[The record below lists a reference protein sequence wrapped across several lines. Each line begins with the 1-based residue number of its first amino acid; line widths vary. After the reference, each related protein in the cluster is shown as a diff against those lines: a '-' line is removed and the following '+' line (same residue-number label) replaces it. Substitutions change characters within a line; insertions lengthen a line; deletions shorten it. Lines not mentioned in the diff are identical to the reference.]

1 MSWPVR
7 RPSCRERQAPCLVVA
22 AWPPAGPKVV
32 QKGAPKGQQVGNG
45 WATRERRRGGLP
57 GTRRV
62 RRGIYN
68 GTDSGPKVATC
79 CPFLYIIAGLYV
91 LLRVMQYYYCR
102 GAMLVRRGP
111 QRGHRWAGNGP
122 RGWAREKS
130 TVFYKKRAFR
140 SEGRRLILWS
150 ERQVAADGNEGS
162 GRPAVADYG
171 TFYA

>member
-7 RPSCRERQAPCLVVA
+7 RPSCRESQAPCLVVA

-111 QRGHRWAGNGP
+111 GMGP
-122 RGWAREKS
+122 EGGPEKKAP
-130 TVFYKKRAFR
+130 FFIKKGPGVRQWISCPVWMTA
-140 SEGRRLILWS
+140 SSDGRKSSAPLWS
-150 ERQVAADGNEGS
+150 MGT
-162 GRPAVADYG
+162 PAPVRR
-171 TFYA
+171 